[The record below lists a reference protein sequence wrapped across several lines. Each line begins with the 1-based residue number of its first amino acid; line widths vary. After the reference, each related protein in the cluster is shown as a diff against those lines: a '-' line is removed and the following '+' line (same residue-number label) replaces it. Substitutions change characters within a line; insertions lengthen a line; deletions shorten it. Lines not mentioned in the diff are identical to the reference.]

1 MKLKTL
7 NIIFS
12 SNEEFMSDLKSALF
26 ENKTSID
33 MTDSI
38 SFDSLDTYNK
48 VMTPKKLQLIMA
60 IARLKPESINHLA
73 RLLSREYAHVFK
85 ECKMLQTLG
94 FIKLVEVGSGQ
105 KKQSQPIL
113 AFNYDLIRVK
123 APIEEI
129 FSITEESNRVL
140 LDEAKVG

>member
-7 NIIFS
+7 NILFS
-12 SNEEFMSDLKSALF
+12 SNAEFMSDLKSALF

-105 KKQSQPIL
+105 KKQSQPLL

-123 APIEEI
+123 APIEVI

-140 LDEAKVG
+140 LDEARVG

>member
-1 MKLKTL
+1 MKLKAL

-12 SNEEFMSDLKSALF
+12 SHESFMSDLKAALF

-33 MTDSI
+33 TTDSI
-38 SFDSLDTYNK
+38 SFDSPDTYNK
-48 VMTPKKLQLIMA
+48 IMTPKKLQLIMA

-73 RLLSREYAHVFK
+73 RILSREYAHVFK
-85 ECKMLQTLG
+85 ECKILQSLG
-94 FIKLVEVGSGQ
+94 FIKLIEVGSGQ

-129 FSITEESNRVL
+129 FPITEESNRIL
-140 LDEAKVG
+140 LNEARVS

>member
-1 MKLKTL
+1 MKLKIL

-33 MTDSI
+33 MSDSI

-113 AFNYDLIRVK
+113 AFNYDLIRVR

-129 FSITEESNRVL
+129 FSITKESNQVL

>member
-123 APIEEI
+123 APIEES

>member
-48 VMTPKKLQLIMA
+48 VMTPKKLQLVMA

-140 LDEAKVG
+140 LDEAKVS